1 MIATPSGIKE
11 IPPTQKAG
19 EGKNEEVSP
28 KCGVG

>member
-19 EGKNEEVSP
+19 EGKNDQVSP
-28 KCGVG
+28 KWY